1 MNRLLPSTRY
11 EELKN
16 LAADLIEDYELAYPL
31 DPWEIATILGIHV
44 VVHPDGLPKYI
55 ARLCSTEDGYTAPVE
70 SANGVKYVV
79 HLNGQAP
86 PMRQRFTLMHEI
98 AHIWLD
104 HPRLDLG
111 NTDECKE
118 GEANFLGS
126 YLLAPDPLVTAWV
139 PRFTIAEISD
149 EFQVSEEAASI
160 IYHRVL
166 RSINASVH
174 NSSLNARI
182 LASATRRASE
192 PALSSVDERRR
203 SA

>member
-1 MNRLLPSTRY
+1 VKRLLPHNRY
-11 EELKN
+11 EELKD

-31 DPWEIATILGIHV
+31 DPWEIATILGIRV
-44 VVHPDGLPKYI
+44 VVHQDGLPKHI
-55 ARLCSTEDGYTAPVE
+55 AQLCSTEDGYTAPVE
-70 SANGVKYVV
+70 SANGVKCVV

-86 PMRQRFTLMHEI
+86 HMRQRFTLMHEI
-98 AHIWLD
+98 AHILLD
-104 HPRLDLG
+104 HPRLDFG
-111 NTDECKE
+111 NTDDSKE

-139 PRFTIAEISD
+139 PRFTIEDISD

-160 IYHRVL
+160 MYHRVL

-174 NSSLNARI
+174 NPSRDARI
-182 LASATRRASE
+182 LTSATRRTSE
-192 PALSSVDERRR
+192 TVINSSCECRR